1 MILSMVLTP
10 KITELTYSFSFG
22 PTFPRR
28 IMERKSCMLP
38 RGFFISW
45 AILAAISPMALSLSS
60 LSKRSF
66 IFCIFGHVF
75 EDDDLLAR
83 GAVGKAALPPPEI
96 ALAVLDFPHLSVG
109 VVEPFRKFRP
119 SESSRPPCW

>member
-28 IMERKSCMLP
+28 IIERKSCMLP

-66 IFCIFGHVF
+66 IFCTSVTSSKTMTSLPA
-75 EDDDLLAR
+75 EPLVRLLFLQR
-83 GAVGKAALPPPEI
+83 KQPLPFLTSPI
-96 ALAVLDFPHLSVG
+96 S
-109 VVEPFRKFRP
+109 P
-119 SESSRPPCW
+119 SA